1 MVVQK
6 TYYYHLKQCRG
17 LLLAQITDLVNA
29 HTMQHIIGSRVHDC
43 LICQKYAKQH
53 QQFIGLDSVIKHRQ
67 FSDKRAK
74 QSNSNHHRTYSYL
87 CSYHD
92 GSRPCL
98 IIEVNQIEA
107 RRCFVNR
114 VSAQQSD
121 ITVKRISRQKARQL
135 VGQIS
140 TEAVQDYSQF
150 LRRFEHYTG
159 FVLSLSRPLTVIK
172 NELDHNIR
180 DYCAS

>member
-6 TYYYHLKQCRG
+6 TYYYHLKRCRG

-29 HTMQHIIGSRVHDC
+29 HTPQHIIGTRVHDC
-43 LICQKYAKQH
+43 PICREYAKQH
-53 QQFIGLDSVIKHRQ
+53 QQFIGFDSVIKHRQ
-67 FSDKRAK
+67 LSDKRA
-74 QSNSNHHRTYSYL
+74 QLSSHNQRTYSYL

-107 RRCFVNR
+107 RRCFVKR
-114 VSAQQSD
+114 VPAQQSD

-135 VGQIS
+135 VEQIS
-140 TEAVQDYSQF
+140 TEAVRDYSQF
-150 LRRFEHYTG
+150 LRRFDRYTG
-159 FVLSLSRPLTVIK
+159 FVLSLSRPLTTIK
-172 NELDHNIR
+172 NELDHNTR